1 MHRRIDGQGGRR
13 MLACAV
19 ALAGA
24 GLAPAAFAQQG
35 APAPGSLDTQY
46 NACRGTNPNCYNDW
60 GAFANTPNKVLIYS
74 RTAGPR
80 HANLGPALAPGLN
93 PPLAA
98 ANAVQNGLIR
108 LLAAEGIQADWTEDV
123 ARMTS
128 LNGYKAIIFASPTR
142 DALWDHAKSAAG
154 GTQLDAARHALR
166 QYMRR
171 GGGFVGIHNA
181 FGTEYNWPY
190 YEGLLGNANFYDH
203 GANQNGTVRVVNK
216 NDSST
221 SMLPASWAFKD
232 EWYTLMPYPTNVKF
246 LMVVDTNS
254 LATKRSTHP
263 GHGKMHP
270 VSWCQYY
277 DGGRSWVTTLGHDA
291 GAFAQDTSTFPGAA
305 EFQKHVV
312 AGIKSAMGL
321 VPFCK

>member
-1 MHRRIDGQGGRR
+1 MHRKLLGAGPRV
-13 MLACAV
+13 LATTF
-19 ALAGA
+19 ALASA
-24 GLAPAAFAQQG
+24 ASFAPAAFAQMG
-35 APAPGSLDTQY
+35 APVPGSLDTQY

-60 GAFANTPNKVLIYS
+60 GAFEGKPNKVLIYS

-80 HANLGPALAPGLN
+80 HANLGPALAAGLN
-93 PPLAA
+93 PPLEAR
-98 ANAVQNGLIR
+98 NAMQNGLIR
-108 LLAAEGIQADWTEDV
+108 LLAAEGITADWTEDV
-123 ARMTS
+123 TKMTS

-142 DALWDHAKSAAG
+142 DALWDHAKGGNG

-190 YEGLLGNANFYDH
+190 YEGLLGNANFFDH
-203 GANQNGTVRVVNK
+203 GANQNGTVKVVNQD
-216 NDSST
+216 DSST
-221 SMLPASWAFKD
+221 EMLPASFPFKD
-232 EWYTLMPYPTNVKF
+232 EWYTMMPFPTNVKF
-246 LMVVDTNS
+246 LATVDTDT
-254 LATKRSTHP
+254 LATKRGTHP
-263 GHGKMHP
+263 GHGSFHP

-277 DGGRSWVTTLGHDA
+277 DGGRSWTTTLGHDA

-321 VPFCK
+321 LPFCK

>member
-1 MHRRIDGQGGRR
+1 MHRIFDGDGRR
-13 MLACAV
+13 MLAATF

-24 GLAPAAFAQQG
+24 AGFAPTLHAQMG
-35 APAPGSLDTQY
+35 APAPGALDTQY
-46 NACRGTNPNCYNDW
+46 NVCRGTNPNCYNDW

-80 HANLGPALAPGLN
+80 HANLGPALGPGLN
-93 PPLAA
+93 PTLAP

-142 DALWDHAKSAAG
+142 DALWDHSKTAAG

-203 GANQNGTVRVVNK
+203 GAN
-216 NDSST
+216 
-221 SMLPASWAFKD
+221 
-232 EWYTLMPYPTNVKF
+232 
-246 LMVVDTNS
+246 
-254 LATKRSTHP
+254 
-263 GHGKMHP
+263 
-270 VSWCQYY
+270 
-277 DGGRSWVTTLGHDA
+277 
-291 GAFAQDTSTFPGAA
+291 
-305 EFQKHVV
+305 
-312 AGIKSAMGL
+312 
-321 VPFCK
+321 